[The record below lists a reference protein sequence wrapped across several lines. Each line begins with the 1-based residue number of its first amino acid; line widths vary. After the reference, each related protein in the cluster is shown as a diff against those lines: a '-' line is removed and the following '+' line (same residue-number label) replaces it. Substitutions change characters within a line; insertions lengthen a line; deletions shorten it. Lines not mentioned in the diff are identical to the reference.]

1 MYLGN
6 GKARNGN
13 PSSTEQQQNS
23 EGKISFSI
31 QGTKKEI
38 RQKLF
43 NNNCPKPAIQPRK
56 KKQKKKQTKLS
67 PMLRGWTR
75 SLESHLKRDKE
86 GSLPSLLG
94 DIREGLMGSQGFHC
108 HVVVTRP
115 PQEVSVEATCR
126 TQIGHTCR
134 SQPRWYQW
142 KLSVAGTFF
151 LTQLWRGALHP
162 SCISMDTGLPPPL
175 SSNKA
180 VPLLPRQNDVKVC

>member
-1 MYLGN
+1 MVFFLFVCLMYLGN
-6 GKARNGN
+6 GEARNGN
-13 PSSTEQQQNS
+13 PSSTKQQQNS
-23 EGKISFSI
+23 EGKFSFSI

-56 KKQKKKQTKLS
+56 KKKKILS
-67 PMLRGWTR
+67 PINRGRVR

-108 HVVVTRP
+108 YVVVTRP
-115 PQEVSVEATCR
+115 PQEVSVEATCG

-142 KLSVAGTFF
+142 KLSVAGMFF
-151 LTQLWRGALHP
+151 LTQL
-162 SCISMDTGLPPPL
+162 
-175 SSNKA
+175 
-180 VPLLPRQNDVKVC
+180 